1 MSVRRVTIGL
11 FLLSLPAAVAAAPNE
26 PQRPAKGADPNEV
39 VCEKMEVTG
48 SRLAV
53 KRVCMTRSEWA
64 DRRQQDRAATEKSQ
78 ILGAVPQ
85 N

>member
-1 MSVRRVTIGL
+1 MLTRGFVMS
-11 FLLSLPAAVAAAPNE
+11 LLTVSISAGVAAAPN
-26 PQRPAKGADPNEV
+26 PAPRQGTANANEV
-39 VCEKMEVTG
+39 VCEKVEITG

-53 KRVCMTRSEWA
+53 KRVCMTRAEWA
-64 DRRQQDRAATEKSQ
+64 DRRQQDRSATEKAQ